1 MEKKESKL
9 AIQTDISFKINKKL
23 KIKFYAAYSL
33 GHILNDVCAALWFS
47 YLLVFFHY
55 VLSFDNGQAGILL
68 LVGQVADAIATPFVG
83 YNSDKSRD
91 WWIYRFGKRK
101 VWYLMGTIC
110 VIFTFPFIFSPCIG
124 CSSSPKLNQMLY
136 YSFFITFFQFG
147 WAATQIAHMALIP
160 EITSNKHERTRLAAV
175 RNGATVVA
183 SVLVYLVT
191 WGILHI
197 SGSSKDKLGPDHAV
211 KFQYIVWS
219 VMSFGIVCSII
230 FYLMIKEPSSSA
242 GENDE
247 DASPALSLKKLFCNP
262 NLYLVGTVYMS
273 SRLFI
278 NLTQVF
284 ISLYLSE
291 SLNMVA
297 SALAL
302 VPLAIYIAS
311 FAASFLVGFITKKMG
326 RKITFVIGAFVGIT
340 GCIWIHWGQGETYTT
355 YLIFIVSTILGTAS
369 TIVLVSSLDIT
380 TYLIG
385 SKTSRGA
392 FIYGIMSFAD
402 KLSNGVAVEVIQGV
416 HKDGNVEFYRDILTY
431 VCGGALVMGLAAV
444 VTIRNN
450 KANQQKNDSTEN
462 LAAESLSTITYWE
475 DIDLRNQE
483 IYINTIDNAH
493 TLFNCS
499 TTKRRIF
506 SNTPMRVLRK
516 IKSETSINIEES
528 NVNHLNMY
536 RKSPNFHENIRFA
549 LVLSQCFGVMPLH
562 DVGKRLEDVNFKFL
576 SLKLLYSLI
585 HFGCV
590 LATGIAAI
598 LKLALHGFVIDETSI
613 TSFYIFN
620 SFASIHFIYLAYK
633 WRKILKEYSYVEF
646 SMRNYS
652 CNKNIRKLNIWTS
665 TFFMFFGLSES
676 CCRIIFVI
684 FNGFL
689 VEHILFV
696 LTNVDHTLRC
706 EKHKQFPVEI
716 YFGCAFPQWFTLVR
730 YSHWVGAL
738 VEFTNF
744 ISTFTWNFTDLFIV
758 LISISLREKF
768 NQISN
773 RIKQSKNPP
782 GKFWK
787 EIREDYF
794 KVSNLTKVVDIQI
807 AGLVLISFLN
817 NILFLCI
824 QLYNSIKERD
834 SILDSIY
841 FFYSFGY
848 IVFRLVAVSLYS
860 ATLNEAAR
868 KPLKYLY
875 SIPSDDY
882 TIDVSRLITQINYL
896 PNGITGHGFFLIT
909 KNFLLQ
915 AAATVVTFE
924 LMIFQFSPVK
934 PSNTN
939 TSATNLT
946 TACNCS
952 LNIFHT

>member
-1 MEKKESKL
+1 MEKESKL
-9 AIQTDISFKINKKL
+9 AIQPDICFKINKKL
-23 KIKFYAAYSL
+23 PIKLYVAYGL

-55 VLSFDNGQAGILL
+55 VLGFENGQAGILL

-110 VIFTFPFIFSPCIG
+110 VIFTFPFIFSPCIN
-124 CSSSPKLNQMLY
+124 CSSSSALFQMFY
-136 YSFFITFFQFG
+136 YSFFITLFQFG
-147 WAATQIAHMALIP
+147 WAAVQIAHMSLIP

-175 RNGATVVA
+175 RNGATVMA

-219 VMSFGIVCSII
+219 VMSFGMVCSII
-230 FYLMIKEPSSSA
+230 FYLMVEEPSTTTNGNEQDS
-242 GENDE
+242 
-247 DASPALSLKKLFCNP
+247 SPALSFKKLFCNP
-262 NLYLVGTVYMS
+262 NLYFVGTVYMS

-311 FAASFLVGFITKKMG
+311 FVASFPVGSITKKVG
-326 RKITFVIGAFVGIT
+326 RKATFTIGAAVGIA
-340 GCIWIHWGQGETYTT
+340 GCIWIHWGEGETYTT
-355 YLIFIVSTILGTAS
+355 YLIFLVSSLLGAAS
-369 TIVLVSSLDIT
+369 TVVLVSSLDIT
-380 TYLIG
+380 TELIG

-416 HKDGNVEFYRDILTY
+416 HKDGNIAFYRDVLTY
-431 VCGGALVMGLAAV
+431 VCGGALVLGVAAV
-444 VTIRNN
+444 MMIRNN
-450 KANQQKNDSTEN
+450 KENQEKNNSM
-462 LAAESLSTITYWE
+462 ESLAEDSISTIT
-475 DIDLRNQE
+475 E
-483 IYINTIDNAH
+483 ISITTIENAH
-493 TLFNCS
+493 TLLNCS
-499 TTKRRIF
+499 TVKRRIVL
-506 SNTPMRVLRK
+506 STPMRVLSK

-536 RKSPNFHENIRFA
+536 RRSPNFHENIRFA

-562 DVGKRLEDVNFKFL
+562 DVGKRIEDVNFKFM

-620 SFASIHFIYLAYK
+620 SFASIYFIYLAYK
-633 WRKILKEYSYVEF
+633 WGKILKEYSYVEF

-652 CNKNIRKLNIWTS
+652 CNKNIRRLNIWTS
-665 TFFMFFGLSES
+665 TFFMFFGLSEC
-676 CCRIIFVI
+676 CCRIICVI

-706 EKHKQFPVEI
+706 EKHRQFPVEI

-730 YSHWVGAL
+730 YSHWAGAL

-773 RIKQSKNPP
+773 KIKQSKNPP
-782 GKFWK
+782 VKFWK

-794 KVSNLTKVVDIQI
+794 RVSNLTKLVDIQI

-915 AAATVVTFE
+915 ARSFVKFCKFIVIVDV
-924 LMIFQFSPVK
+924 LGGSYSCNVRIDDFSVFPCETK
-934 PSNTN
+934 QYKHICYKLNQ
-939 TSATNLT
+939 
-946 TACNCS
+946 S
-952 LNIFHT
+952 L